1 MEIIRLW
8 DKSCQINI
16 KNCNRDIVIYPCKK
30 FQEIC
35 IKFIK
40 NEWMVIFLRKYTLK
54 VLIRLL
60 QCITVLKFTH
70 TARKMNLSIKGFF
83 GNCGRA
89 AVLHLLQKSL
99 IENLEKTREYSI
111 LRLNFPKK
119 QVQTLIQ
126 MQPESK
132 FALANN
138 I

>member
-1 MEIIRLW
+1 
-8 DKSCQINI
+8 
-16 KNCNRDIVIYPCKK
+16 
-30 FQEIC
+30 
-35 IKFIK
+35 
-40 NEWMVIFLRKYTLK
+40 
-54 VLIRLL
+54 
-60 QCITVLKFTH
+60 
-70 TARKMNLSIKGFF
+70 MNLSIKGFF